1 MKVCPKCGTN
11 YAEDINFCST
21 DGSPLEDASNSDPLV
36 GRVIDD
42 RYRLQALIGSG
53 SFGLVY
59 RATHER
65 MPRQLAVKILS
76 EEMSADPQWVARFE
90 REVRAQALLD
100 HPNII
105 EVYDYGMAEGIGYYI
120 AMEFLRGEDLA
131 SRLERERSLPIVEV
145 YKIIFEAG
153 SALAAAHAAD
163 IVHRDVKP
171 ENVFLAERSSDE
183 GGYSVRLLD
192 FGIAKV
198 VRPRAELPDLG
209 ELTGVGSAYIAGSP
223 YTMSPEQV
231 RCEPVDSRSDIY
243 SLGCV
248 LYELLTGNVP
258 FYGESAQEL
267 WDKHTKEEAAAPSR
281 VEGSSWIMPDLDEIV
296 LWMLAKDPGDRPP
309 LVEEIIDALEYIRPR
324 VEEVWALHHLIPRP
338 DGHHGTLTRAFAKER
353 KALAKTTRL
362 FGDTMLDS
370 DTLPARLSKLEIST
384 FFKDRTPRILLVD
397 DERLIRSLVRRMLEK
412 KGYDPVLMESGEKAL
427 RWLRKNLDVDAI
439 LLDLIMPGLDGFTV
453 MKMARAQGYHGP
465 IIICSGLSTPVIREE
480 ALRQGAIEYLNKGE
494 DLHHIPAVLDRIQEA
509 AQIYHESKRTKFG
522 GVRPK
527 DDTEELVDIDFSDPL
542 PDPFSD

>member
-1 MKVCPKCGTN
+1 ML
-11 YAEDINFCST
+11 AEVT
-21 DGSPLEDASNSDPLV
+21 PPDPYV
-36 GRVIDD
+36 GKVIDD
-42 RYRLQALIGSG
+42 RYRLESLIGRG

-76 EEMSADPQWVARFE
+76 EEMSTDPQWVARFE
-90 REVRAQALLD
+90 REVRAQALLE

-105 EVYDYGMAEGIGYYI
+105 EVYDYGVADGIGYYI

-153 SALAAAHAAD
+153 SALAQAHAAD
-163 IVHRDVKP
+163 IIHRDVKP
-171 ENVFLAERSSDE
+171 ENVFLAERDSDD

-198 VRPRAELPDLG
+198 VRPTTELPDLG
-209 ELTGVGSAYIAGSP
+209 ELPGVGTAYIAGSP

-258 FYGESAQEL
+258 FFGESAGEL
-267 WDKHTKEEAAAPSR
+267 WEKHMNEEAAPPSR
-281 VEGSSWIMPDLDEIV
+281 VEGASWIMPDLDEIV

-309 LVEEIIDALEYIRPR
+309 LVEEILDALEYIRPR
-324 VEEVWALHHLIPRP
+324 VEEAWALHHLIPRP
-338 DGHHGTLTRAFAKER
+338 DGPNGPLTRALIKER
-353 KALAKTTRL
+353 EALASTKPL
-362 FGDTMLDS
+362 FGENASGKDGTTS
-370 DTLPARLSKLEIST
+370 RLSNMPIAT
-384 FFKDRTPRILLVD
+384 FVKETTPRILLVD

-412 KGYDPVLMESGEKAL
+412 QGYDPILMESGEKAL
-427 RWLRKNLDVDAI
+427 RWLRSNMDVDAI

-453 MKMARAQGYHGP
+453 MKMARAQGYTGP
-465 IIICSGLSTPVIREE
+465 IIMCSGLSTPQIRQE
-480 ALRQGAIEYLNKGE
+480 ALRQGAIDYLNKGE
-494 DLHHIPAVLDRIQEA
+494 DLHHIPEVLNKIREA
-509 AQIYHESKRTKFG
+509 AQAYHATKRVRFG
-522 GVRPK
+522 GPRPQEQEGLLI
-527 DDTEELVDIDFSDPL
+527 DMDFSDPL
-542 PDPFSD
+542 PDPFAD